1 MHPNARYKR
10 GVIDLYWSVAIT
22 YLRKKQHIFLLYQY
36 TLAKFAWKKNGLK
49 SILFLKSSWPS
60 FMLLKKINRVRT
72 FSYLLLKVFLLLLLL
87 CEKTIKFTASHLSCD
102 GCFMHREIHLQM
114 NFSEQAVLTESLQT
128 QILVV
133 LLQLHVFLP
142 LSSTLGYVTHVSL
155 CGYDRLSPGGPL
167 QLCHQS
173 HFMDFSLCYSTLGKR
188 VQDVNWRQHSCM
200 NLLTWRAP
208 PICSYSTFWHLA
220 FGNRNVLFIQE
231 VWLRFRIQRRVL
243 LQCHQICTGFVFNV
257 WLEV

>member
-1 MHPNARYKR
+1 
-10 GVIDLYWSVAIT
+10 
-22 YLRKKQHIFLLYQY
+22 
-36 TLAKFAWKKNGLK
+36 
-49 SILFLKSSWPS
+49 
-60 FMLLKKINRVRT
+60 
-72 FSYLLLKVFLLLLLL
+72 
-87 CEKTIKFTASHLSCD
+87 
-102 GCFMHREIHLQM
+102 MHREIHLQM

-200 NLLTWRAP
+200 NLLTGELP
-208 PICSYSTFWHLA
+208 PFVRTVHFDTWPLGIAMCFSFKKFGCSLEYSSA
-220 FGNRNVLFIQE
+220 
-231 VWLRFRIQRRVL
+231 
-243 LQCHQICTGFVFNV
+243 
-257 WLEV
+257 

>member
-1 MHPNARYKR
+1 
-10 GVIDLYWSVAIT
+10 
-22 YLRKKQHIFLLYQY
+22 
-36 TLAKFAWKKNGLK
+36 
-49 SILFLKSSWPS
+49 
-60 FMLLKKINRVRT
+60 
-72 FSYLLLKVFLLLLLL
+72 
-87 CEKTIKFTASHLSCD
+87 
-102 GCFMHREIHLQM
+102 MHREIHLQM

-155 CGYDRLSPGGPL
+155 CGYDRLSSGGPL
-167 QLCHQS
+167 QLYHQS
-173 HFMDFSLCYSTLGKR
+173 HFMDFSL
-188 VQDVNWRQHSCM
+188 
-200 NLLTWRAP
+200 LLNTWEKSAGRKLETAQLYELIDWRAP

-243 LQCHQICTGFVFNV
+243 LQCHQICTGFVFSV
-257 WLEV
+257 WLEVEVNVGQCSARFYFCKSQDSCYSHH